1 MLIKEFFVEQERNS
15 MPKQE
20 VGSQLATFTFY
31 LRNIVL
37 NVAFITLP
45 LMGNIMSMEYWID
58 ALLMLPILWT
68 TRETPSCTMLQVH
81 MSWIT
86 LARTTT
92 ILIQPL

>member
-45 LMGNIMSMEYWID
+45 LMGNIMSMEYRID
-58 ALLMLPILWT
+58 ALLMLPIL
-68 TRETPSCTMLQVH
+68 
-81 MSWIT
+81 
-86 LARTTT
+86 
-92 ILIQPL
+92 